1 MTKPSTPTIPPTQEE
16 KLAALLNDQKLRKA
30 NRRDDTFQS
39 RAVADFDIPLG
50 RFTER
55 ERATVVGSEG
65 APNYPSASPPLQNDP
80 VPDEPALGF
89 SVDQQQPC
97 GEAFEVEKSLA
108 SASLPHSPDADA
120 EKGDAVVVR
129 EIASPKN
136 LAELGDDPA
145 QGTIPSLPD
154 TRSSRDVG
162 SSSSPIGRG
171 IADANAPPSIGGAE
185 GRRWTLAQVDCRW
198 TLVDPINNQPSEMS
212 GPPPHPC
219 ESGPHYATTN
229 NVLAIAPTSTAA
241 LAKGVL
247 LGQSLSPRANTLGT
261 FSALCTSP

>member
-1 MTKPSTPTIPPTQEE
+1 MTNNPGPTIPPTQEE
-16 KLAALLNDQKLRKA
+16 KLSALLNDQKLAK
-30 NRRDDTFQS
+30 RRNENATTFSSFAQ
-39 RAVADFDIPLG
+39 ADAAEPRG
-50 RFTER
+50 RFSQIENSN
-55 ERATVVGSEG
+55 VVG
-65 APNYPSASPPLQNDP
+65 AMPLPHYPAASSPWPDAAR
-80 VPDEPALGF
+80 VPDEPPLNYDINALEPVGTF
-89 SVDQQQPC
+89 
-97 GEAFEVEKSLA
+97 AEVQKSLA
-108 SASLPHSPDADA
+108 SASTHSPDADA
-120 EKGDAVVVR
+120 GDGPAPTGVLSR
-129 EIASPKN
+129 APTRNIA
-136 LAELGDDPA
+136 
-145 QGTIPSLPD
+145 
-154 TRSSRDVG
+154 DVPMAG